1 MTASNYT
8 YTSLANLGPQ
18 GRWRRV
24 LLVAMVPMLVGFI
37 YYTYESAFSP
47 HTAFKPS
54 QYVWLES

>member
-1 MTASNYT
+1 MTAANYS

-24 LLVAMVPMLVGFI
+24 LLVALVPMFVGFI
-37 YYTYESAFSP
+37 YYAYESSFFP

-54 QYVWLES
+54 Q